1 VDASEAFGNPLVYQW
16 RATDGNI
23 VDPDAV
29 STDWILPNGPGIHFA
44 YVLVSNGKGGFA
56 EDRIAV
62 NTDGNPT
69 TTMLPRDEYPPAQQ
83 LAPVPSPDP
92 SPDAPQ
98 IKGTMRLEFGADCG
112 TRSPFFDVYVT
123 AQVILFDNMFRVL
136 NAATLN
142 PYADG
147 QFALYNPGNGA
158 FLLAICDGAI
168 DFFTLGSNNPLNIFT
183 IHGTTR
189 PEVRSMSAKLNGANV
204 GIYPVGPVFQQ
215 LPSDDLA
222 RRETGFFVAGPP
234 SRFLAFKG
242 LDSRKGACKY
252 YKAVAAVEDCDD
264 AGNYVG
270 RALTFREWRQAVG
283 IAEFSPLG
291 LEAKAVFINKADLN
305 LTRDHHSISYGHDAE
320 GNIDLAAYVCNH
332 PAPAAN
338 SNSDPTGLFPSSSAI
353 DAAIDAVLQVD
364 ATHPQGRNLVAC
376 VAMDRVPLTDFAGR
390 PVRSPIGKSRVT
402 GRPTTFTRFLIFG
415 PNGDLLPSVNL
426 DGNGEKFVPG
436 ACVACHGGE
445 RYFALANGRD
455 PTTNEYTAPAPSAP
469 IFGGFPE
476 DDSGEPDLQSYFLPY
491 DVGNFAFHS
500 KHPLTAD
507 DQHNAIYTLNA
518 KAFDVNTDLAFTNNP
533 VEVPPQATAFYNL
546 FFWMVFR

>member
-1 VDASEAFGNPLVYQW
+1 MRAQCHVSGTVAAVLILCASLTAESLASSTSVKLSVDASEAFGNPLVYQW

-204 GIYPVGPVFQQ
+204 GIYLWALYFSSCRLTIWQGAKLVFSWPA
-215 LPSDDLA
+215 LL
-222 RRETGFFVAGPP
+222 R
-234 SRFLAFKG
+234 
-242 LDSRKGACKY
+242 DSWHSK
-252 YKAVAAVEDCDD
+252 VW
-264 AGNYVG
+264 
-270 RALTFREWRQAVG
+270 T
-283 IAEFSPLG
+283 
-291 LEAKAVFINKADLN
+291 LE
-305 LTRDHHSISYGHDAE
+305 R
-320 GNIDLAAYVCNH
+320 
-332 PAPAAN
+332 APANIIRPWPRSRTAMM
-338 SNSDPTGLFPSSSAI
+338 
-353 DAAIDAVLQVD
+353 
-364 ATHPQGRNLVAC
+364 LVIT
-376 VAMDRVPLTDFAGR
+376 L
-390 PVRSPIGKSRVT
+390 
-402 GRPTTFTRFLIFG
+402 
-415 PNGDLLPSVNL
+415 
-426 DGNGEKFVPG
+426 GE
-436 ACVACHGGE
+436 H
-445 RYFALANGRD
+445 
-455 PTTNEYTAPAPSAP
+455 
-469 IFGGFPE
+469 
-476 DDSGEPDLQSYFLPY
+476 
-491 DVGNFAFHS
+491 
-500 KHPLTAD
+500 
-507 DQHNAIYTLNA
+507 
-518 KAFDVNTDLAFTNNP
+518 
-533 VEVPPQATAFYNL
+533 
-546 FFWMVFR
+546 